1 MPNSFNL
8 ITRVPTIRII
18 YPKEL
23 VKAASRLRDA
33 FRTLTDNDRY
43 RLLILMGDS
52 VKCPADMTFYFIES
66 SGEYVNVES
75 PYCNKGAMKDHIKIF
90 TSDDVD
96 QNVMDEIAE
105 LFLTQFL

>member
-1 MPNSFNL
+1 MLNGFNL

-33 FRTLTDNDRY
+33 FRALTDNDRY
-43 RLLILMGDS
+43 RLLILMGDN

-66 SGEYVNVES
+66 SGEYINVES
-75 PYCNKGAMKDHIKIF
+75 PYPHTGKMKDHVKIF
-90 TSDDVD
+90 TSDDTT
-96 QNVMDEIAE
+96 QEVMDEIAE
-105 LFLTQFL
+105 LFLTTFL

>member
-1 MPNSFNL
+1 MPNTFNL

-33 FRTLTDNDRY
+33 FRTLTINDRY
-43 RLLILMGDS
+43 RLLILMGDN

-66 SGEYVNVES
+66 NGVYVSVES
-75 PYCNKGAMKDHIKIF
+75 PLPSVGSMKDHVKIF
-90 TSDDVD
+90 TSDDASRET
-96 QNVMDEIAE
+96 MDEIAE
-105 LFLTQFL
+105 LFLTRYL

>member
-43 RLLILMGDS
+43 RLLILMGDN

-66 SGEYVNVES
+66 NGEYANVES
-75 PYCNKGAMKDHIKIF
+75 PYPHTGTMKDHVKIF
-90 TSDDVD
+90 TSDDAA
-96 QNVMDEIAE
+96 QEVMDEIAE
-105 LFLTQFL
+105 MFLSQFL

>member
-8 ITRVPTIRII
+8 IKRVPTIRII

-43 RLLILMGDS
+43 RLLILMGDN
-52 VKCPADMTFYFIES
+52 VKCLADMTFYFIES

-75 PYCNKGAMKDHIKIF
+75 PYPQTGMMKDHVKIF
-90 TSDDVD
+90 TSDDTS
-96 QNVMDEIAE
+96 QEVMDEIAE
-105 LFLTQFL
+105 MFLSQFL